1 MPGAIEP
8 GVAVIVSEAGEDGV
22 AVPFAG
28 EMLSQEPPEVV
39 VALAVNDKD
48 PPPVFK
54 TCNCCVSAPLPCVA
68 VKLTFCVSIPSAAGV
83 PGFTVSVTATVV
95 VEGIALG
102 AVMVT
107 VP

>member
-1 MPGAIEP
+1 M
-8 GVAVIVSEAGEDGV
+8 AVTVSEAGEDGV

-28 EMLSQEPPEVV
+28 EILSQEPPEEV
-39 VALAVNDKD
+39 VAAAVKD
-48 PPPVFK
+48 SEPPPVFK
-54 TCNCCVSAPLPCVA
+54 MCNCCVRAPLPWLA

-83 PGFTVSVTATVV
+83 PGCTVSVTATVV
-95 VEGIALG
+95 IEGTALG

>member
-1 MPGAIEP
+1 M
-8 GVAVIVSEAGEDGV
+8 SEAGEDGV

-28 EMLSQEPPEVV
+28 EVLSQEPPEEV
-39 VALAVNDKD
+39 VALAVNESE

-54 TCNCCVSAPLPCVA
+54 TCNCCVRAPLPWLA
-68 VKLTFCVSIPSAAGV
+68 VKLTFRVSTPSAAGV
-83 PGFTVSVTATVV
+83 PGSTVSVTAIVV
-95 VEGIALG
+95 VEGTALG